1 MRASAGSQ
9 SAVTSGVVYI
19 HSSPAAVCP
28 HVEWALSHVLGERIS
43 LEWTSQPA
51 LPATQRAHVEWSG
64 PVGTASKIA
73 SALRD
78 WHYLRFEVTEDAT
91 ATSEGARY
99 MCTPDLGIHH
109 ATTGLHGDV
118 MIHENRLV
126 TALEKAI
133 RGGDVEGEIALLL
146 GLAWDEELEPFRCAS
161 DGAPVKWLHRTG

>member
-1 MRASAGSQ
+1 MRNGASST
-9 SAVTSGVVYI
+9 TSGVVYI
-19 HSSPAAVCP
+19 HSCPAAVCP
-28 HVEWALSHVLGERIS
+28 HVEWALSHVLGDRVS

-51 LPATQRAHVEWSG
+51 LPSTQRAQIEWRG

-78 WHYLRFEVTEDAT
+78 WHYLRFEVSEDPT
-91 ATSEGARY
+91 PQSEGARY

-126 TALEKAI
+126 AALEKAI
-133 RGGDVEGEIALLL
+133 RGGDVEGEIAELL
-146 GLAWDEELEPFRCAS
+146 GLAWDEELEPFRCAG
-161 DGAPVKWLHRTG
+161 DGAPVKWLNRTG